1 MSDFQDSFWQLRL
14 ENCKESLEKNN
25 FEVFLAADGGEAK
38 TLFFENILPGLDV
51 RTASWADSMTLHE
64 TGILDEIKKTPG
76 ISMIETFAKGVPRE
90 ELLERRRQALL
101 VDLFFTGTNAL
112 TEKGQLVN
120 LDMIGNR
127 VGAIAYGPR
136 TVLLLIGRNKIVKS
150 LDDAMAR
157 VRSHAAPLNAIR
169 HEGWK
174 TPCRKTSYC
183 IDCSSPDRICNTWVI
198 TEKSFPKKRIKIILI
213 NQDCGL

>member
-1 MSDFQDSFWQLRL
+1 MSDFLDKFWQLRL
-14 ENCKESLEKNN
+14 ENCLKALEKNN
-25 FEVFLAADGGEAK
+25 FEVFVAADSSQAK
-38 TLFFENILPGLDV
+38 KIFFEKILPGIDV
-51 RTASWADSMTLHE
+51 KSASWADSMTLHE
-64 TGILDEIKKTPG
+64 TGILDEIRNNPE
-76 ISMIETFAKGVPRE
+76 ISVIETFAKGVPRE

-112 TEKGQLVN
+112 TENGQLVN
-120 LDMIGNR
+120 LDMVGNR

-136 TVLLLIGRNKIVKS
+136 TVVLLIGRNKIVRNI
-150 LDDAMAR
+150 DEAMTR
-157 VRSHAAPLNAIR
+157 IRSYAAPLNAIR

-183 IDCSSPDRICNTWVI
+183 MDCSSPDRICNTWVI

>member
-1 MSDFQDSFWQLRL
+1 MSGFQERFWQMRL
-14 ENCKESLEKNN
+14 ENCLKSLEKNN
-25 FEVFLAADGGEAK
+25 FDVFMAADSGEAK
-38 TLFFENILPGLDV
+38 KIFFENILPVLEIKS
-51 RTASWADSMTLHE
+51 ASWADSMTLHQ
-64 TGILDEIKKTPG
+64 TGILDEIKSNPA
-76 ISMIETFAKGVPRE
+76 ISVIETFAKDVPRE

-112 TEKGQLVN
+112 TEAGQLVN
-120 LDMIGNR
+120 LDMVGNR

-136 TVLLLIGRNKIVKS
+136 NVVLLIGRNKIVGN
-150 LDDAMAR
+150 LDEAMTR
-157 VRSHAAPLNAIR
+157 IRSYAAPLNGIR

-174 TPCRKTSYC
+174 TPCHKTSYC
-183 IDCSSPDRICNTWVI
+183 MDCSSPDRICNTWVI